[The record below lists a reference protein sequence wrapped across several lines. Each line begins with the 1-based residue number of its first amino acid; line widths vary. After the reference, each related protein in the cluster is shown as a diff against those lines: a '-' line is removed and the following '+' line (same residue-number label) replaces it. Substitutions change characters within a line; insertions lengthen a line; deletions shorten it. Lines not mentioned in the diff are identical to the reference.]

1 MSLPK
6 QAIEP
11 VPEDTAQVARKA
23 FPKGNPRDLLARFTP
38 MTFSRICIRRMVNQR
53 SDRGDWR

>member
-11 VPEDTAQVARKA
+11 VPEDTAQVAWKA
-23 FPKGNPRDLLARFTP
+23 FPTRFTGIADEP
-38 MTFSRICIRRMVNQR
+38 VF
-53 SDRGDWR
+53 